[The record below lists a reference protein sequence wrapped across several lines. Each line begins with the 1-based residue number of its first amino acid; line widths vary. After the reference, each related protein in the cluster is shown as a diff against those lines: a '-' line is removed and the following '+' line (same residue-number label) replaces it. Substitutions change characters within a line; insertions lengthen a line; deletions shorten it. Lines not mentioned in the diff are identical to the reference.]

1 MNEKEMREDSNDDDV
16 NHNNK
21 LIEIRRD
28 RRKKITK

>member
-1 MNEKEMREDSNDDDV
+1 MNEKEMREDSNDDDE

-28 RRKKITK
+28 RRKK